1 MKPVMSI
8 VRARRWALGLLV
20 ILGLATGL
28 QAQGPPAIQW
38 MRGGHLHWIEQLV
51 YSSDGTFFASSG
63 RGDGTVK
70 IWRASDGLLLRTLF
84 VPRGSLVAL
93 SPDNA
98 TLCGAG
104 AAAGTGPLIR
114 CWRVAD
120 GAELWTTDT
129 IPGTNPGDS
138 VSKLAFSPDGQRLA
152 SAVGF
157 RLPIWNAS
165 DGAFL
170 ADFAGQAPQPF
181 AGGLS
186 YSPDGQFLAV
196 NTAWDNPRIALL
208 DPSDGSL
215 IWDFGASSVS
225 FGYDMAFSPDSQ
237 LVASVNGIGLH
248 VFGAYDHIRRPFDT
262 GWPATTVAFS
272 PDGTRIASGYFATG
286 ALNLFNTAT
295 GKLVRQWDAH
305 GNSQNRPAVVFSAD
319 STKLLSGNFDIKRWN
334 ASNGNF
340 DALVTGQV
348 GPVWLVAASEAVIA
362 VAPNPLNGP
371 GSIDEH
377 VISLFRASDGALLRY
392 IEVGA
397 SDILRGLALS
407 PDGKHVA
414 AADNTALR
422 VWNVATGALEHS
434 RAENGGNSSFRPI
447 AYTPDGA
454 SIAVGGTST
463 QFVWLWNLASDTL
476 TPIIAAP
483 VRALQY
489 LPAPDGR
496 LVIVQPVPSTYLTI
510 VKIVRSNGVVDQQMF
525 DLQSISSLA
534 VSPDGT
540 MIAAGGVDGA
550 YSPYY
555 VTRLWRA
562 SDGAAL
568 QTLVGHT
575 STINGV
581 AFSWDSRTVITGS
594 QDATVRIWR
603 ASDAAQLRLYDQ
615 ETYPNG
621 SSHLLYDGV
630 YSVAASNQ
638 SGRFVYGRG
647 DATIVVANNPD
658 ASPAILTFTVPSEVT
673 GSCKPATAK
682 IVLDRPAPPSGITI
696 SLSSSSP
703 DADVPN
709 AITIKA
715 GATQKSF
722 KITTAEVGALQN
734 ATITATLGGDAVD
747 RPLAIRPI
755 GVSSLTLTPNPVTGG
770 TPVSG
775 VVTLECAGPAGVTVH
790 LSSSIPSAAQPAPS
804 DVAIPSGQKT
814 GNVAVTTAPVS
825 ATKKPSIKAETVPDA
840 QSKSKKLVVT
850 P

>member
-1 MKPVMSI
+1 V
-8 VRARRWALGLLV
+8 
-20 ILGLATGL
+20 
-28 QAQGPPAIQW
+28 
-38 MRGGHLHWIEQLV
+38 
-51 YSSDGTFFASSG
+51 
-63 RGDGTVK
+63 
-70 IWRASDGLLLRTLF
+70 
-84 VPRGSLVAL
+84 
-93 SPDNA
+93 
-98 TLCGAG
+98 
-104 AAAGTGPLIR
+104 
-114 CWRVAD
+114 
-120 GAELWTTDT
+120 
-129 IPGTNPGDS
+129 NPNDS

-152 SAVGF
+152 SAVGY
-157 RLPIWNAS
+157 RLPIWRAS

-170 ADFAGQAPQPF
+170 ADFVGVYPGF
-181 AGGLS
+181 SGGLS

-196 NTAWDNPRIALL
+196 NASAGQSTLGMALL
-208 DPSDGSL
+208 DASDGSL
-215 IWDFGASSVS
+215 IWTFDQPSSVS

-237 LVASVNGIGLH
+237 LVVSVNGLGLR
-248 VFGAYDHIRRPFDT
+248 VFGAYDHVQRPFDT

-272 PDGTRIASGYFATG
+272 PDGARIASGYASTG

-305 GNSQNRPAVVFSAD
+305 GNSQLRPAVVFSAD
-319 STKLLSGNFDIKRWN
+319 STKLLSGNYDIKRWN

-348 GPVWLVAASEAVIA
+348 GPVWLVAVSETVVA

-392 IEVGA
+392 IDVGA
-397 SDILRGLALS
+397 ADVVRGLALS
-407 PDGKHVA
+407 PDGKHLA

-434 RAENGGNSSFRPI
+434 RAENGANSSFRPI

-483 VRALQY
+483 ARALQY

-496 LVIVQPVPSTYLTI
+496 LVIVQPVPTTYFTI
-510 VKIVRSNGVVDQQMF
+510 VKIVRSNGVVDQQMS
-525 DLQSISSLA
+525 DLLQISSLA

-540 MIAAGGVDGA
+540 MIAAGGSDGA
-550 YSPYY
+550 YSPGY
-555 VTRLWRA
+555 VSRIWRV
-562 SDGAAL
+562 SDGTPL

-575 STINGV
+575 HFINGV

-615 ETYPNG
+615 ETYPSG
-621 SSHLLYDGV
+621 SSSALYDGI

-647 DATIVVANNPD
+647 DATIVVANNPE

-682 IVLDRPAPPSGITI
+682 VVLDRPAPPSGITI
-696 SLSSSSP
+696 QLSSSSP
-703 DADVPN
+703 EADVPN
-709 AITIKA
+709 SITIKA
-715 GATQKSF
+715 GTTQKSF
-722 KITTAEVGALQN
+722 KITTGEVSALQT
-734 ATITATLGGDAVD
+734 ATITATLSGAAVD
-747 RPLAIRPI
+747 RQLTIRPI
-755 GVSSLTLTPNPVTGG
+755 GVSSLTLTPSPVTGG

-775 VVTLECAGPAGVTVH
+775 TVTLECNAGPSGVTVH
-790 LSSSIPSAAQPAPS
+790 LSSSLPAVAQPAPS
-804 DVAIPSGQKT
+804 DVAIPTGQKT
-814 GNVAVTTAPVS
+814 GNIAVTTTPVS
-825 ATKKPSIKAETVPDA
+825 ATKKPLIKAETVPDA
-840 QSKSKKLVVT
+840 LSKSKKLVVT

>member
-1 MKPVMSI
+1 M
-8 VRARRWALGLLV
+8 
-20 ILGLATGL
+20 
-28 QAQGPPAIQW
+28 
-38 MRGGHLHWIEQLV
+38 
-51 YSSDGTFFASSG
+51 
-63 RGDGTVK
+63 
-70 IWRASDGLLLRTLF
+70 
-84 VPRGSLVAL
+84 
-93 SPDNA
+93 
-98 TLCGAG
+98 
-104 AAAGTGPLIR
+104 
-114 CWRVAD
+114 
-120 GAELWTTDT
+120 
-129 IPGTNPGDS
+129 
-138 VSKLAFSPDGQRLA
+138 
-152 SAVGF
+152 
-157 RLPIWNAS
+157 
-165 DGAFL
+165 
-170 ADFAGQAPQPF
+170 
-181 AGGLS
+181 
-186 YSPDGQFLAV
+186 
-196 NTAWDNPRIALL
+196 
-208 DPSDGSL
+208 
-215 IWDFGASSVS
+215 
-225 FGYDMAFSPDSQ
+225 
-237 LVASVNGIGLH
+237 
-248 VFGAYDHIRRPFDT
+248 
-262 GWPATTVAFS
+262 
-272 PDGTRIASGYFATG
+272 
-286 ALNLFNTAT
+286 
-295 GKLVRQWDAH
+295 RQWDAH

-348 GPVWLVAASEAVIA
+348 GPLWLVAASETVIA

-371 GSIDEH
+371 DYIDEH

-392 IEVGA
+392 IDVGA
-397 SDILRGLALS
+397 SDIVRGLALS
-407 PDGKHVA
+407 PDGQHVA

-434 RAENGGNSSFRPI
+434 RSENGGNSSFRPI

-454 SIAVGGTST
+454 SIAVGGSST
-463 QFVWLWNLASDTL
+463 QFVWRWNLAADTM

-496 LVIVQPVPSTYLTI
+496 LVIVEPVPSTYITI

-525 DLQSISSLA
+525 DLAAISSLA

-540 MIAAGGVDGA
+540 MIAAGGSDGA
-550 YSPYY
+550 YSPGY

-562 SDGAAL
+562 SDGAPL

-575 STINGV
+575 NTVNGV

-594 QDATVRIWR
+594 KDATVRIWR

-615 ETYPNG
+615 ETYPVG
-621 SSHLLYDGV
+621 SSPFLYDGI

-696 SLSSSSP
+696 PLSSSSP

-722 KITTAEVGALQN
+722 KITTAVVSALQT
-734 ATITATLGGDAVD
+734 ATITATLGEDGVD
-747 RPLAIRPI
+747 RQLTIRPI
-755 GVSSLTLTPNPVTGG
+755 GVSSLTLTPSPVTGG

-775 VVTLECAGPAGVTVH
+775 VVTLECNAGPAGVTVH

-804 DVAIPSGQKT
+804 DIAIPSGQKT
-814 GNVAVTTAPVS
+814 ANVAVTTAPVA
-825 ATKKPSIKAETVPDA
+825 ATKKPSITAETVPDA